1 MVCIRQAKVD
11 DLLSIQSVN
20 AICLP
25 ENYRLNFYM
34 NHVLSWPQLLY
45 VAEDYDKKIV
55 GYVLGSLDEES
66 AVCHGQIASLAVLRT
81 HRKLGLA
88 TKLMKS
94 AEKAMQEVYGAQ
106 SVSLHVR
113 KNNKAAFRLY
123 TEKLGYKIKVFEA
136 AYYRDREDAYEMIKL
151 LGPQCHQ

>member
-25 ENYRLNFYM
+25 ENYRLN
-34 NHVLSWPQLLY
+34 LLY